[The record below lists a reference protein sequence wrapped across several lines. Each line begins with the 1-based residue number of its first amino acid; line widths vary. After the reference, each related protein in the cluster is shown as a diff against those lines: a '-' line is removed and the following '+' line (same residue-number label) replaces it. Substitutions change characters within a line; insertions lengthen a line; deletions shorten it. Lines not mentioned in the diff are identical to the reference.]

1 MVNIFNRIQI
11 ILLILLLPFLGL
23 HFYAKSQDVSIR
35 ELFAIKTPIAIVGEI
50 PMTVEIVSTPEA
62 RVAGLSGRQNIG
74 NYDGMLFVFDKDDTY
89 AFWMKDMKFSID
101 IIWLAVNG
109 TVVDLAEN
117 VSPSTYPQSFRPKVP
132 ARFVLEVPAGFA
144 REYMVRV
151 GDVAKLP

>member
-1 MVNIFNRIQI
+1 MKV
-11 ILLILLLPFLGL
+11 ILWFAAILVMFGAVTSFQLMHFQLPESLDD
-23 HFYAKSQDVSIR
+23 S
-35 ELFAIKTPIAIVGEI
+35 
-50 PMTVEIVSTPEA
+50 VSTHIVALGGAKVNVVLA
-62 RVAGLSGRQNIG
+62 RTRTEIEQGLSGRDPLARNE
-74 NYDGMLFVFDKDDTY
+74 GMLFVFDKDDTY